1 MGKKLEA
8 YFADA
13 DKLGGMR
20 AKVKLAMLTKLSAK
34 TAGEATDSPE
44 NIAMFEAALATVRRE
59 LA

>member
-34 TAGEATDSPE
+34 TSADVPDSPE
-44 NIAMFEAALATVRRE
+44 NIAMFEAAMVALKKE
-59 LA
+59 LG